1 MMKFSLIRFLKER
14 RLRREFEPLRARLQ
28 EELSQALQQPCQLL
42 PAAGKGGYDRLF
54 YVETK
59 GQRIAMMR
67 VKNNQAGEASPSPAE
82 ALRRTLTADE
92 RLDYEWAA
100 YTALSQKRLSP
111 QPLWRSQE
119 AIVASY
125 HPFPRAS
132 EILKAD
138 EQTVWT
144 LLPHLFALV
153 RDMHAA
159 QLVHMDLNLGNI
171 LVDPETH
178 EMMAIDF
185 EYAPAST
192 LSFEQACLCDYCRL
206 INDLLRPR
214 RGGRAIQKDFD
225 RFTELL
231 RRALPQG
238 INRENVACIQDYF
251 PMIKRDTKVLRAL
264 ESCCCSPTL

>member
-1 MMKFSLIRFLKER
+1 MKFSLIRFLKER

-59 GQRIAMMR
+59 GQRFAMMR
-67 VKNNQAGEASPSPAE
+67 VKNNQAGAAAASSAE
-82 ALRRTLTADE
+82 ALRRALTADE

-100 YTALSQKRLSP
+100 YTALSPKRLSP
-111 QPLWRSQE
+111 QPLWRTQE

-132 EILKAD
+132 EMLKAD
-138 EQTVWT
+138 EQMVWT

-153 RDMHAA
+153 RGMHAL

-171 LVDPETH
+171 LVAPYSH
-178 EMMAIDF
+178 EMMVIDF
-185 EYAPAST
+185 EYAPVST
-192 LSFEQACLCDYCRL
+192 LTFEQARLCDYLRV

-238 INRENVACIQDYF
+238 ITRENLACMQGSF
-251 PMIKRDTKVLRAL
+251 PMIMRDKKVLLAL
-264 ESCCCSPTL
+264 ESCCCSTTV

>member
-1 MMKFSLIRFLKER
+1 MKFSLIRFLRER
-14 RLRREFEPLRARLQ
+14 RLRRDFEPLRARLQ
-28 EELSQALQQPCQLL
+28 EELSQALHQPCQLI

-59 GQRIAMMR
+59 GQRMAMMR
-67 VKNNQAGEASPSPAE
+67 VKNSQAGASSPSSAD
-82 ALRRTLTADE
+82 AIRRTLTADE

-100 YTALSQKRLSP
+100 YTALSRKHLSP
-111 QPLWRSQE
+111 QPLWRTQE

-125 HPFPRAS
+125 HPFSRAS
-132 EILKAD
+132 EMLKAD
-138 EQTVWT
+138 EQRVWT

-153 RDMHAA
+153 RAMHAE

-171 LVDPETH
+171 LVSPQTY

-185 EYAPAST
+185 EYAPVST

-225 RFTELL
+225 RFTEFL
-231 RRALPQG
+231 RRELPQG
-238 INRENVACIQDYF
+238 IARENLACIQGSF
-251 PMIKRDTKVLRAL
+251 PMIMRDKKVLLAL
-264 ESCCCSPTL
+264 ESCCCSTTV

>member
-1 MMKFSLIRFLKER
+1 MKFSLLRFLRER
-14 RLRREFEPLRARLQ
+14 RLRRDFEPLRARLQ
-28 EELSQALQQPCQLL
+28 EELSQALKQPCQLI

-59 GQRIAMMR
+59 GQRMAMMR
-67 VKNNQAGEASPSPAE
+67 VRNNQAGEASPSSAD
-82 ALRRTLTADE
+82 ALRRTLTAEE

-100 YTALSQKRLSP
+100 YTALSRTHLSP
-111 QPLWRSQE
+111 QPLWRTQE

-132 EILKAD
+132 ELLKAD
-138 EQTVWT
+138 EQMVWT

-153 RDMHAA
+153 RGMHAA

-171 LVDPETH
+171 LVAPQTY

-185 EYAPAST
+185 EYAPVST
-192 LSFEQACLCDYCRL
+192 LSFEQACLCDYLRV

-214 RGGRAIQKDFD
+214 RGGRALQKDFN
-225 RFTELL
+225 RFTEVL
-231 RRALPQG
+231 RRVLPQG
-238 INRENVACIQDYF
+238 ITRENLACIQVFF
-251 PMIKRDTKVLRAL
+251 PMIMRDKKVLCAL
-264 ESCCCSPTL
+264 ESCCCSPTV

>member
-1 MMKFSLIRFLKER
+1 MKFSLIRFLRER
-14 RLRREFEPLRARLQ
+14 RLRRDFEPLRARLQ
-28 EELSQALQQPCQLL
+28 EELSQALQQPCQLV

-54 YVETK
+54 YVEAK
-59 GQRIAMMR
+59 GQRMAMMR
-67 VKNNQAGEASPSPAE
+67 VKNNQAGEASPSSAE
-82 ALRRTLTADE
+82 ALRRTLTAAE

-100 YTALSQKRLSP
+100 YTALSRKHLSP
-111 QPLWRSQE
+111 QPLWRTQE

-132 EILKAD
+132 EMLKTD
-138 EQTVWT
+138 EQMVWT

-171 LVDPETH
+171 LVNPETH

-185 EYAPAST
+185 EYAPVST

-214 RGGRAIQKDFD
+214 RGGRALQKDFN

-238 INRENVACIQDYF
+238 ITRENLACIQGSF
-251 PMIKRDTKVLRAL
+251 PVIMRDKKVLRAL
-264 ESCCCSPTL
+264 ESCCCSTTV

>member
-1 MMKFSLIRFLKER
+1 MNYSITRFFRER
-14 RLRREFEPLRARLQ
+14 RLRRDFEPLRVRLQ

-42 PAAGKGGYDRLF
+42 PAAGKGGFDRLF

-67 VKNNQAGEASPSPAE
+67 VKNGQAGATPTSSAE
-82 ALRRTLTADE
+82 AIRRTLTPDQ

-100 YTALSQKRLSP
+100 YTLLSQKQLSP
-111 QPLWRSQE
+111 QPLWRTQE

-132 EILKAD
+132 EMLKAD
-138 EQTVWT
+138 EQMVWT

-153 RDMHAA
+153 RGMHAA

-171 LVDPETH
+171 LVAPQTH

-185 EYAPAST
+185 EYAPVST

-214 RGGRAIQKDFD
+214 RGGRALKKDYADFLLFLNKELPHI
-225 RFTELL
+225 FTREDYSRIKKHFPHLL
-231 RRALPQG
+231 R
-238 INRENVACIQDYF
+238 NE
-251 PMIKRDTKVLRAL
+251 VLSRSL
-264 ESCCCSPTL
+264 ESLFC